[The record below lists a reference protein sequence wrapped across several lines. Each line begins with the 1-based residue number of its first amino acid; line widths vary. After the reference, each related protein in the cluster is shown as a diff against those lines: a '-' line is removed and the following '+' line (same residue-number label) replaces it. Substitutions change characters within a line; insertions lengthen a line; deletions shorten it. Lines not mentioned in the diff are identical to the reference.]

1 MVHKTGDM
9 RPFVAVGKTNNANP
23 HAVVSA
29 DDPLIAFGA
38 PPGFGGQYPGPGQCC
53 LFYKCTTRLFH
64 NMYAL
69 ITINWF
75 YDFTGIGDAIQISM
89 KLHKKAKR
97 FGSGL

>member
-1 MVHKTGDM
+1 
-9 RPFVAVGKTNNANP
+9 
-23 HAVVSA
+23 
-29 DDPLIAFGA
+29 
-38 PPGFGGQYPGPGQCC
+38 
-53 LFYKCTTRLFH
+53 
-64 NMYAL
+64 MYAL